1 MVVVCG
7 GGHPLAAHPIA
18 ILKHATPQHRARTR
32 LWRTQMHIHTLGGRS
47 LHGSTGRAGR
57 KGIRRKSKKCQSGHG
72 WRTNLGGRGLHRGC
86 DLGVDGGVP
95 VGLRRERRER
105 LSGLA
110 LGLEP
115 GELVLAG
122 VSDVVVVSA
131 LVSAWR
137 IRRRSAS
144 TQVLIARS
152 TQCVGLLG

>member
-72 WRTNLGGRGLHRGC
+72 WRTNLGGRGFA
-86 DLGVDGGVP
+86 P
-95 VGLRRERRER
+95 WLRSRRRRRRER

>member
-1 MVVVCG
+1 MP
-7 GGHPLAAHPIA
+7 HH
-18 ILKHATPQHRARTR
+18 
-32 LWRTQMHIHTLGGRS
+32 
-47 LHGSTGRAGR
+47 STGLGPGYGGLKCTFTLSADVRYTGPLDVQEEKEFEEKVKSAKAGMD
-57 KGIRRKSKKCQSGHG
+57 
-72 WRTNLGGRGLHRGC
+72 GGLISVGEGSHRGC

-95 VGLRRERRER
+95 VGLRERRER